1 MKRRIEAPAAGR
13 EEFHRIAEEA
23 YIYGYPL
30 VLMHITQRIHTAV
43 PSPTFRSAPL
53 NQFAHSRFFP
63 MPHDKDVVR
72 PHADS
77 LSSSA
82 WLDLSNDPIVLSI
95 PPTDQYYLLLISSC
109 RHELL
114 AALSPRHQTFV
125 GGHLTLTGR

>member
-1 MKRRIEAPAAGR
+1 MKRRIEVPVVGH

-30 VLMHITQRIHTAV
+30 VLMHVRQRMHTAV
-43 PSPTFRSAPL
+43 SSPTFRNAPL

-63 MPHDKDVVR
+63 MPHDKDMVR

-82 WLDLSNDPIVLSI
+82 WLDLSNEPIVLSI
-95 PPTDQYYLLLISSC
+95 PSTERYYLMSIWSGWY
-109 RHELL
+109 EIF
-114 AALSPRHQTFV
+114 A
-125 GGHLTLTGR
+125 